1 MREGTNYNSVVSAE
15 ESKRDMVIDVFWWT
29 FEGKVQKFVHNNH
42 LKVWGQQDIF
52 LMKYINTIIPIPINT
67 ILFLFYSSVN
77 PEKMYYSFHRNDKQ
91 YNCFQHWY

>member
-42 LKVWGQQDIF
+42 LKV
-52 LMKYINTIIPIPINT
+52 
-67 ILFLFYSSVN
+67 
-77 PEKMYYSFHRNDKQ
+77 
-91 YNCFQHWY
+91 